1 MTPHLSCLLPSQR
14 LSPELA
20 CSASIMNWFSLPL
33 KLSLQAMTDCADSA
47 AMGTPACSTQSS
59 DTISLKTRRWEAAQS
74 VRRHLFGNTH
84 ENIISRAPR
93 WLLGTQ
99 YFPSSNLRGPI
110 IWGLLSAPSQ
120 SVLTAHK
127 VMVSRKNLYFDKT
140 FGEKRRYSESTSNIQ
155 LMENLMNF
163 ILYFA

>member
-1 MTPHLSCLLPSQR
+1 MFVAKPETLSWAGLFCINNELILSSSEALAAGHDWLCR
-14 LSPELA
+14 L
-20 CSASIMNWFSLPL
+20 CSDGNT
-33 KLSLQAMTDCADSA
+33 SLQQ
-47 AMGTPACSTQSS
+47 PEIRHYQSQNQ
-59 DTISLKTRRWEAAQS
+59 TIGGSSECQETFIWQHSWKYYLK
-74 VRRHLFGNTH
+74 
-84 ENIISRAPR
+84 RAPR

-155 LMENLMNF
+155 LMENFMNF